1 MYLVRFKAYDVVR
14 LYKGYQHKTLLY
26 CGYCGQTMAA
36 VFPYMF
42 NWRGAADLSSHYT
55 CPHCG
60 RGYTDDRT
68 VGDIIANHGAIP
80 LVVELSVKEYKHFV
94 DFNIKYEAVMYNQNT
109 DDLYKAIEPRFES
122 IRFDCKYRRVLLRS
136 KIGGRA
142 RFMETVILPGEVP
155 AIVDKGLSNHVINR
169 LDGLSNVRKHRKQC
183 AEVMAELRKTVVSC
197 LEKHTGYPVR
207 DTYHPINT
215 NDTRFFG
222 KEVLGRLILKTY
234 APDAPVPI
242 ASTSTSRTTAMRNT
256 WDTYLTVFRDT
267 MQGKAYI
274 DAVEGKLVKQPS
286 KAKRIAI
293 MADALNIE
301 AIYLAEQ
308 ITDNKDYQDQLITA
322 LRPYLGM
329 ELLPEF
335 LTDYATNRSPR
346 NVLQFL
352 ARYEGQDDGW
362 RMVRDTAGSYR
373 DINDKSLVWGVKI
386 KPADMHDKLAQ
397 ILAKEESKNVPLKD
411 NSALDARIYGF
422 DFIAPRMSHDLID
435 LGTALHNCVANYK
448 KRVINGECAIVAA
461 LKDGRPVVCIEIRG
475 DEIVQAKLVNNKGV
489 YTSESEEVKNAVYQY
504 MDVKGLRDTS
514 RDLRS

>member
-1 MYLVRFKAYDVVR
+1 M
-14 LYKGYQHKTLLY
+14 
-26 CGYCGQTMAA
+26 
-36 VFPYMF
+36 
-42 NWRGAADLSSHYT
+42 
-55 CPHCG
+55 
-60 RGYTDDRT
+60 
-68 VGDIIANHGAIP
+68 
-80 LVVELSVKEYKHFV
+80 
-94 DFNIKYEAVMYNQNT
+94 
-109 DDLYKAIEPRFES
+109 
-122 IRFDCKYRRVLLRS
+122 
-136 KIGGRA
+136 
-142 RFMETVILPGEVP
+142 
-155 AIVDKGLSNHVINR
+155 
-169 LDGLSNVRKHRKQC
+169 
-183 AEVMAELRKTVVSC
+183 
-197 LEKHTGYPVR
+197 
-207 DTYHPINT
+207 
-215 NDTRFFG
+215 
-222 KEVLGRLILKTY
+222 
-234 APDAPVPI
+234 
-242 ASTSTSRTTAMRNT
+242 
-256 WDTYLTVFRDT
+256 
-267 MQGKAYI
+267 
-274 DAVEGKLVKQPS
+274 
-286 KAKRIAI
+286 
-293 MADALNIE
+293 
-301 AIYLAEQ
+301 AEQ

>member
-1 MYLVRFKAYDVVR
+1 MYPVRFKAYDVVR

-26 CGYCGQTMAA
+26 CGYCGQSMAA

-109 DDLYKAIEPRFES
+109 DDLYRAIEPRFES
-122 IRFDCKYRRVLLRS
+122 IRFDCKRRRVLLRS
-136 KIGGRA
+136 KIGSRV

-155 AIVDKGLSNHVINR
+155 AIVDKGLSNHILNR

-183 AEVMAELRKTVVSC
+183 AEVMAELRKAVVKC

-207 DTYHPINT
+207 DTYHPINS

-222 KEVLGRLILKTY
+222 KEVLSRLILKTY
-234 APDAPVPI
+234 APDAPAPL
-242 ASTSTSRTTAMRNT
+242 ASTNMSRITAMRNT

-274 DAVEGKLVKQPS
+274 DAVESKLIKQPS

-301 AIYLAEQ
+301 AIYLAER
-308 ITDNKDYQDQLITA
+308 ITDNKDYQDRLITA

-329 ELLPEF
+329 EQLPEF
-335 LTDYATNRSPR
+335 LADYAANRSPR

-352 ARYEGQDDGW
+352 ARYDGRDDGW
-362 RMVRDTAGSYR
+362 RMVRDTAGSYCHTAL
-373 DINDKSLVWGVKI
+373 NSLVWGVKI
-386 KPADMHDKLAQ
+386 KPSDMHDKLAQ

-411 NSALDARIYGF
+411 NSALDASIYGYE
-422 DFIAPRMSHDLID
+422 FIAPRMSHDLID

-448 KRVINGECAIVAA
+448 KRVIKGECAIVACT
-461 LKDGRPVVCIEIRG
+461 KNGKPVVCIEIRG